1 MFLTAAEK
9 ARKLK
14 LPADYNILDPQTNIR
29 LGSHYFANL
38 IERSENKSILS
49 ALFAYNAGLTNV
61 RRWKRTPKMSMDL
74 FLETL
79 PFQETREYGRKLVGA
94 AAMYGFLYYEITPA
108 QTVRE
113 LFK

>member
-1 MFLTAAEK
+1 
-9 ARKLK
+9 
-14 LPADYNILDPQTNIR
+14 
-29 LGSHYFANL
+29 
-38 IERSENKSILS
+38 
-49 ALFAYNAGLTNV
+49 
-61 RRWKRTPKMSMDL
+61 MSMDL